1 MAQGQGVIIA
11 AQGPAGPA
19 SPGLLGK
26 FVRKEDS
33 FQDESTTHAS
43 SVVDQNKVDAN
54 IINKQEIVANVVNEC
69 GRTIL
74 QGNIDIG
81 EETENQL
88 GNRTVT
94 QVTSGANV
102 DVTIAQVSADGAG
115 PYSCDLD
122 LTSNSN
128 GAAGQTKLTVQEFEP
143 QNGQIRLT
151 VTMPADMA
159 CVGAS
164 TGDVCTVRCFNDNAK
179 GPFGGCFA
187 VQQTDIT
194 PKQNTPDNIPTAAK
208 LEGVLSQVQQ
218 DIVDFPAAVKS
229 NQEAATQGEQGLTA
243 VKELLPNAN
252 MQAAGSAA
260 AAISAG
266 TNPPAAE
273 APNTGTPN
281 TATPNTGTPNTPPP
295 NNPAPNTPPPNVGK
309 AKGKGGRAKGKGKG
323 LAGLAAL
330 FGGGG
335 AVGGGQRQRQQQQQQ
350 QQQGNN
356 KRTPEDLL
364 SSRFARRDI
373 FGRND

>member
-1 MAQGQGVIIA
+1 MRAVIFSALLAMAQGQGVIIA

-19 SPGLLGK
+19 SPGLL
-26 FVRKEDS
+26 
-33 FQDESTTHAS
+33 
-43 SVVDQNKVDAN
+43 VDQNKVDAN

>member
-19 SPGLLGK
+19 SPGLL
-26 FVRKEDS
+26 
-33 FQDESTTHAS
+33 
-43 SVVDQNKVDAN
+43 VDQNKVDAN

-159 CVGAS
+159 CVGVAS

-266 TNPPAAE
+266 
-273 APNTGTPN
+273 
-281 TATPNTGTPNTPPP
+281 
-295 NNPAPNTPPPNVGK
+295 
-309 AKGKGGRAKGKGKG
+309 GRAKGKGKG

-350 QQQGNN
+350 QQQQQGNN

>member
-1 MAQGQGVIIA
+1 MSSSMRAVIFSALLATVRGQGVIIA

-19 SPGLLGK
+19 SPGLL
-26 FVRKEDS
+26 
-33 FQDESTTHAS
+33 
-43 SVVDQNKVDAN
+43 VDQNKVDAN

-102 DVTIAQVSADGAG
+102 DVTIAQVSANGAG

-164 TGDVCTVRCFNDNAK
+164 TGDVCTVRCFNNNAK

-194 PKQNTPDNIPTAAK
+194 PKQNTPANIPTAAK

-281 TATPNTGTPNTPPP
+281 AATPNTPPP
-295 NNPAPNTPPPNVGK
+295 NNPPPNTPPPNVGN
-309 AKGKGGRAKGKGKG
+309 AKGKGGRAKGKGKGKG

-335 AVGGGQRQRQQQQQQ
+335 AGGGAKRQRQQQQA
-350 QQQGNN
+350 NN